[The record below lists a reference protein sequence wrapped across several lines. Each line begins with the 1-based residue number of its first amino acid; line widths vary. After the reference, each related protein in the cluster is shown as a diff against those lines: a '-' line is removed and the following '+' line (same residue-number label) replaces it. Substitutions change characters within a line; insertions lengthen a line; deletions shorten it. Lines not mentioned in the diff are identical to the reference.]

1 MRLVS
6 LRGMSRAVAVGAVL
20 LLINACKKPDAAP
33 PSKSE
38 GTAVVS
44 GASGASGTSGA
55 SSVYAKMTPNELKWG
70 ISPTRNDKVTY
81 QDNVII
87 MEHGADAVKAMATN
101 GLFWTI
107 DANAP
112 HADEIKVNKILFAT
126 GRVMGRVL
134 AVTRKGDGLE
144 VLLGPVEI
152 TEVIKDAD
160 LQADQ
165 PIDLDNALV
174 YTAPDYPGAANHPV
188 ESEPTSLAE
197 PTIPAFFAA
206 YTPPLT
212 LQSQSYIGAAKEIT
226 INGYTIKP
234 ACCHSFG
241 IRLLFDGKGVKLTAK
256 ANLYVPAGAGV
267 RFKLLIVKSQ
277 IIDANVELYGS
288 SGMEIGFEAGTNAG
302 IAGNI
307 NAQNIIIPADIT
319 IPIGGMAVPF
329 SAVFRQSLTLTTI
342 FTAQNGTVNATGK
355 YEFSGSIKAGKVN
368 GGEWGVTVPTEYVVK
383 QNLTNSIS
391 GVSLGANGLV
401 FGYGAKVIVGI
412 GAFGFVTGPFVT
424 LNPVVGIRNGS
435 SMTVAGMPPCR
446 SGSLDV
452 NSRYGVGWQ
461 IPAWSAELINVFLR
475 PFTAT
480 QIKSEGGS
488 EYEKPVKHI
497 SEVFP
502 AGCGGEPTT

>member
-1 MRLVS
+1 MRLS
-6 LRGMSRAVAVGAVL
+6 RLRGMSRALAVGAVL
-20 LLINACKKPDAAP
+20 FLISACKKPDVAA
-33 PSKSE
+33 SAKSE
-38 GTAVVS
+38 GATV
-44 GASGASGTSGA
+44 ASGASGL
-55 SSVYAKMTPNELKWG
+55 YAKMTPNELKWG
-70 ISPTRNDKVTY
+70 ISPTRNNKVTY

-87 MEHGADAVKAMATN
+87 MEHGADAVKAMASN

-112 HADEIKVNKILFAT
+112 HADEIKVDKILFAT

-152 TEVIKDAD
+152 TDVIKDAD

-174 YTAPDYPGAANHPV
+174 YTAPDYPGAANHPD
-188 ESEPTSLAE
+188 ESAPTSLAE
-197 PTIPAFFAA
+197 PMVPAFFAS
-206 YTPPLT
+206 YTPPLALT
-212 LQSQSYIGAAKEIT
+212 PQLALPSQSFIGAAKEIT

-241 IRLLFDGKGVKLTAK
+241 VRLLFDGKGVKLTAR
-256 ANLYVPAGAGV
+256 ANLFVPSGAGV

-288 SGMEIGFEAGTNAG
+288 SGLEVGFEAGTNAG

-307 NAQNIIIPADIT
+307 NAQNIIIPVDIT

-342 FTAQNGTVNATGK
+342 FTAQNGTVNATGT

-368 GGEWGVTVPTEYVVK
+368 GGGWGVTVPTEYVVK

-391 GVSLGANGLV
+391 GISLGANGLV

-412 GAFGFVTGPFVT
+412 GAFGFVTGPFVA
-424 LNPVVGIRNGS
+424 LNPVVGVRNGS

-452 NSRYGVGWQ
+452 NTRYGVGWQ
-461 IPAWSAELINVFLR
+461 IPAWSTALINLFLK

-480 QIKSEGGS
+480 EVKSEGGF

-497 SEVFP
+497 YEVFP
-502 AGCGGEPTT
+502 AGCGGEPKS